1 MTDLRIKK
9 STRAL
14 LDASFQ
20 ILVSNP
26 HASLSEIATQAGVG
40 RATLYRHYPTR
51 EVLIAAIAME
61 SLQLIDKALQP
72 INEQGLSGL
81 KAVKAMVSALLPLAE
96 RFHFLQMIWTTAE
109 LDQVVMKM
117 YEEQMNTIWYWI
129 SAGQKAGEINASIS
143 AEWIVTVLDSMLYGA
158 AWMLANGRMTEE
170 QIAEQFQ
177 QVLFNGIR

>member
-20 ILVSNP
+20 VLVGNP

-51 EVLIAAIAME
+51 EALITAIAQE
-61 SLQLIDKALQP
+61 SLQYIDGVLQP
-72 INEQGLSGL
+72 INKQGLDGL
-81 KAVKAMVSALLPLAE
+81 EAVKAMVNALLPMAE

-109 LDQVVMKM
+109 LDKAIVKM
-117 YEEQMNTIWYWI
+117 YEEQMNIIWYWI
-129 SAGQKAGEINASIS
+129 SAGQKAGDINASIS

-158 AWMLANGRMTEE
+158 AWMLANDRMTEE

-177 QVLFNGIR
+177 QVLFNGIS